1 MDRKLTD
8 QELRLWR
15 RVARTIQPI
24 RTFPLPDDEPG
35 NGQSEPGPAPTRR
48 PLSSARAAPAKS
60 IERNPPGL
68 AAQDQSG
75 HRRVRRGRL
84 AIDATLD
91 LHGHTQQTARR
102 ALQAFVHQRHEA
114 GDRCLL
120 VITGK
125 GRAGA
130 SVLRQRF
137 LDWINDPEIRFA
149 VAGYAPANARH
160 GGDGAYYLLLKRPAD

>member
-24 RTFPLPDDEPG
+24 RTPLPYTEHDDR
-35 NGQSEPGPAPTRR
+35 QSETGSEPSGRLA
-48 PLSSARAAPAKS
+48 SSARTAPVKPV
-60 IERNPPGL
+60 ERNRPEF
-68 AAQDQSG
+68 AAQDHSG

-91 LHGHTQQTARR
+91 LHGHTQLTARR

-120 VITGK
+120 IITGK

-149 VAGYAPANARH
+149 VSGYAPANARH
-160 GGDGAYYLLLKRPAD
+160 GGDGAYYLLLKRPSD

>member
-1 MDRKLTD
+1 MNRKLTD

-15 RVARTIQPI
+15 RVARTVQPI
-24 RTFPLPDDEPG
+24 RTPLPDTEQDTRQGETEFA
-35 NGQSEPGPAPTRR
+35 QAVRPT
-48 PLSSARAAPAKS
+48 SFARAVSATTAEPK
-60 IERNPPGL
+60 PPGFS
-68 AAQDQSG
+68 AQDQSG
-75 HRRVRRGRL
+75 HRRVRRGQL

-91 LHGHTQQTARR
+91 LHGHTQLTARR
-102 ALQAFVHQRHEA
+102 TLQAFVHQRHAA

-120 VITGK
+120 IITGK

-160 GGDGAYYLLLKRPAD
+160 GGDGAYYLLLKRLTA